1 MENKTSSPIMVGKSR
16 LVKASLITYPL
27 SANPTKWSN
36 TFKQFAC
43 KLRANCLSLFNH
55 FVGLALK
62 ESTLS
67 YITSK
72 NGKTHF
78 KSIAAFAAKHLKCAL
93 PFLEAMQ

>member
-36 TFKQFAC
+36 TFKQFAG
-43 KLRANCLSLFNH
+43 KLQANCLSLFNH

-78 KSIAAFAAKHLKCAL
+78 KSIAAFAAKHLKCA
-93 PFLEAMQ
+93 